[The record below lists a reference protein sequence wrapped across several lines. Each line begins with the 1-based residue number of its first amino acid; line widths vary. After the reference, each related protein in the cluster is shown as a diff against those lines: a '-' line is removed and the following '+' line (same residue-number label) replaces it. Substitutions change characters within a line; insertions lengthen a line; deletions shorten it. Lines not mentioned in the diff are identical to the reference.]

1 MSKIY
6 FVRETAYRAKLF
18 ATNNFYQ
25 WNYLAG
31 GFFFFLIFIFSKTG
45 YLAKDHFYYGVFFK
59 NPVYRFWFLKC
70 LQYTRA
76 RNPNLL
82 F

>member
-1 MSKIY
+1 MSKVY

-31 GFFFFLIFIFSKTG
+31 GGFLFCF
-45 YLAKDHFYYGVFFK
+45 VF
-59 NPVYRFWFLKC
+59 
-70 LQYTRA
+70 
-76 RNPNLL
+76 
-82 F
+82 